1 MVKDPDTNTLKPFE
15 FDKMYQWVP
24 ELKKFDFK
32 VEYLSFAPPV
42 DSSMMDPSIW
52 IKLAVLIEENYHNYE
67 GFVILHGTDTMAY
80 TASALSFLMHNLN
93 KPVILTGSQLPMGA
107 IRTDGKENLL
117 TALQIASAQKNGQA
131 LVPEVCIYFQDKLF
145 RGNRTTKYNAEHFH
159 PFRSDNYPPL
169 ATVGIHIKYETPLI
183 HRSKNKKPFYASKK
197 MCRKVVLIKLFPGIT
212 SHIFNSL
219 LQIEGLKGVVLE
231 TFGSGNAPTHPWF
244 LEAVEAALQKGIVI
258 INVTQCI

>member
-24 ELKKFDFK
+24 ELKKFEFK

-145 RGNRTTKYNAEHFH
+145 REIVPPSTMRNIFILSGRTITRPWLRWA
-159 PFRSDNYPPL
+159 STSSTTTL
-169 ATVGIHIKYETPLI
+169 TSATAAM
-183 HRSKNKKPFYASKK
+183 RD
-197 MCRKVVLIKLFPGIT
+197 
-212 SHIFNSL
+212 IFM
-219 LQIEGLKGVVLE
+219 
-231 TFGSGNAPTHPWF
+231 
-244 LEAVEAALQKGIVI
+244 
-258 INVTQCI
+258 